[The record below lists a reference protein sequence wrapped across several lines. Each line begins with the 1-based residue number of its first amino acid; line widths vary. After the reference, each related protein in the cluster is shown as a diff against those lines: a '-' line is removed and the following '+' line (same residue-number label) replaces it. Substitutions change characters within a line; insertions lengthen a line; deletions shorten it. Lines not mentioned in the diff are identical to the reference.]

1 VETRTCPFD
10 QGILALRSALAR
22 PRRDL
27 DATCA
32 KLASSPGDSR
42 EDDITIVL
50 ARIPASITLQRDG
63 AKQRN

>member
-22 PRRDL
+22 RRDL